1 MSSLFQKVSNVKTIV
16 SDPDYQ
22 TTSNSWQYLSGSR
35 ILYTPDPLANF
46 VSYKFTFQYMYGSTD
61 DDVIHVKMVSGSNL
75 VGITDSPSDIDK
87 THFSVGNV
95 NGYTRRTVF
104 YNHIVPSWQGG
115 KYIQT
120 SVRHF
125 SNSHDAELNIID
137 AWNDT
142 DPVNVPVKN
151 FLMVTSI
158 L

>member
-1 MSSLFQKVSNVKTIV
+1 MSSLFQKVSNIKTIV

-35 ILYTPDPLANF
+35 ILYTPDPLSNF

-61 DDVIHVKMVSGSNL
+61 DEMLYVTMTSGSNL
-75 VGITDSPSDIDK
+75 NQINSSPAEIENAGF
-87 THFSVGNV
+87 TVGNI
-95 NGYTRRTVF
+95 NAYSRRTIF
-104 YNHIVPSWQGG
+104 YNHIVPSWQGE

-120 SVRHF
+120 SFRHYA
-125 SNSHDAELNIID
+125 STHDAELNVID

-151 FLMVTSI
+151 FLMVSSI